1 MLIAAKAGVRG
12 GRSVVFFAQGVM
24 ANEVITPTFHF
35 TLSPTIAGSKCG
47 QQSAMDPQDKKS
59 LSRSL
64 GEFFGHIWK
73 GVQEPV
79 EGNSGSKQILRQ
91 ETTEQ
96 VRETEQ
102 GKVIVRRTVVEE
114 LEIPTQPPKN

>member
-1 MLIAAKAGVRG
+1 MID
-12 GRSVVFFAQGVM
+12 
-24 ANEVITPTFHF
+24 EVITPTFHPRSVDRSCAQQS
-35 TLSPTIAGSKCG
+35 TMSPTEP
-47 QQSAMDPQDKKS
+47 DHKKS

-79 EGNSGSKQILRQ
+79 DAPAEKQILRQ

-96 VRETEQ
+96 VRETAS

-114 LEIPTQPPKN
+114 LEIPTPPPKK

>member
-1 MLIAAKAGVRG
+1 MP
-12 GRSVVFFAQGVM
+12 
-24 ANEVITPTFHF
+24 PTE
-35 TLSPTIAGSKCG
+35 PD
-47 QQSAMDPQDKKS
+47 QRKS

-79 EGNSGSKQILRQ
+79 EGGAPAEKQILRQ

-96 VRETEQ
+96 VRETAS

-114 LEIPTQPPKN
+114 LEIPTPPPKK

>member
-1 MLIAAKAGVRG
+1 
-12 GRSVVFFAQGVM
+12 
-24 ANEVITPTFHF
+24 
-35 TLSPTIAGSKCG
+35 
-47 QQSAMDPQDKKS
+47 MDPQDKKS

-79 EGNSGSKQILRQ
+79 GGEPQKQILRQ

-96 VRETEQ
+96 VRETEH

-114 LEIPTQPPKN
+114 LEIPTPTPTPTHTHPNTPPPKN

>member
-1 MLIAAKAGVRG
+1 VHIRGQCRAIA
-12 GRSVVFFAQGVM
+12 SDSSVFFAQGVM
-24 ANEVITPTFHF
+24 IDEVITPTFHSGR
-35 TLSPTIAGSKCG
+35 LPAPLGIRA
-47 QQSAMDPQDKKS
+47 QQSTMDQKDKKS

-79 EGNSGSKQILRQ
+79 GGAAPQIEFQRE

-114 LEIPTQPPKN
+114 LEIPTPQPKK

>member
-1 MLIAAKAGVRG
+1 
-12 GRSVVFFAQGVM
+12 
-24 ANEVITPTFHF
+24 
-35 TLSPTIAGSKCG
+35 
-47 QQSAMDPQDKKS
+47 MDPQDKKS

-79 EGNSGSKQILRQ
+79 GQDPQKQILRQ

-96 VRETEQ
+96 VRDTEH
-102 GKVIVRRTVVEE
+102 GKVIVRRTIVEE
-114 LEIPTQPPKN
+114 LEIPTPPPKN

>member
-1 MLIAAKAGVRG
+1 M
-12 GRSVVFFAQGVM
+12 
-24 ANEVITPTFHF
+24 
-35 TLSPTIAGSKCG
+35 G
-47 QQSAMDPQDKKS
+47 QNDKKT

-79 EGNSGSKQILRQ
+79 EGAGPHPEKQILRQ

-114 LEIPTQPPKN
+114 LEIPTPPPKK

>member
-1 MLIAAKAGVRG
+1 M
-12 GRSVVFFAQGVM
+12 VFM
-24 ANEVITPTFHF
+24 AITPFF
-35 TLSPTIAGSKCG
+35 YSSLPSARARRA
-47 QQSAMDPQDKKS
+47 QQSSMPQDPTNPSDHKS

-73 GVQEPV
+73 GVQTPV
-79 EGNSGSKQILRQ
+79 DPPPPQKQILKH

-96 VRETEQ
+96 ARETEQ

-114 LEIPTQPPKN
+114 LEIPTPPPKK

>member
-1 MLIAAKAGVRG
+1 
-12 GRSVVFFAQGVM
+12 
-24 ANEVITPTFHF
+24 
-35 TLSPTIAGSKCG
+35 
-47 QQSAMDPQDKKS
+47 MDPQDKKS

-79 EGNSGSKQILRQ
+79 GQDSQKQILRQ

-96 VRETEQ
+96 VRDTEH
-102 GKVIVRRTVVEE
+102 GKVIVRRTIVEE
-114 LEIPTQPPKN
+114 LEIPTPPPKN

>member
-1 MLIAAKAGVRG
+1 MAATDPNSPHEPHEPHAPDDSR
-12 GRSVVFFAQGVM
+12 AQQ
-24 ANEVITPTFHF
+24 P
-35 TLSPTIAGSKCG
+35 S
-47 QQSAMDPQDKKS
+47 KS

-79 EGNSGSKQILRQ
+79 EGTNAPAEKQILRQ

-96 VRETEQ
+96 VRETEA
-102 GKVIVRRTVVEE
+102 GKVIVRRTIVEE
-114 LEIPTQPPKN
+114 LEIPTPPPKK

>member
-1 MLIAAKAGVRG
+1 
-12 GRSVVFFAQGVM
+12 M
-24 ANEVITPTFHF
+24 AED
-35 TLSPTIAGSKCG
+35 SK
-47 QQSAMDPQDKKS
+47 DKKS

-79 EGNSGSKQILRQ
+79 EGDMPAHTHEKQILRQ
-91 ETTEQ
+91 ETIEQ

-114 LEIPTQPPKN
+114 LEIPTPPPKT